1 MVLKQWNTIIVLV
14 TLFKLS
20 FTFNCN
26 QSICSVEP
34 ESKSFTEQIIEIGKH
49 YSNNSFTILVHAGN
63 YTTNNSIMNFINF
76 TNVTMKR
83 HPNNN
88 TIPVNIMCPEFTT
101 TTHNGIGFEHSTD
114 IEISGLN
121 FMKCGPITSGLYFRY
136 TKNIIVTNSS
146 FHHNSDNGIQIVY
159 GHNISIMDCNFY
171 SNIGL
176 QPDNISD
183 LITIDTYTRGAGLG
197 LVFRN
202 QSNVSVTVSGCSFT
216 NNVAYKDE
224 HYNSS
229 AEKRPYGF
237 IPLGNGGGIYL
248 NLRRVQYSYTS
259 VSNCT
264 FHNNIGIHQGGAV
277 VMITLN
283 SRDNILNICGCSFIF
298 NKVLGYFLI
307 SLNDTINESIDSIN
321 NFIDKISKN
330 YSSDTFEFDLLQNP
344 PFDTLRSSGGF
355 GGAIA
360 VSLFGSVERNV
371 LNVRNSY
378 FKGNVAFSAGAIGFV
393 VRDLLANVGN
403 GIDSNQAFIHKY
415 ANYRIMQIV
424 CSGKH

>member
-1 MVLKQWNTIIVLV
+1 MKLKQWNAIIVLV
-14 TLFKLS
+14 TLFKLI
-20 FTFNCN
+20 FMFNCSD
-26 QSICSVEP
+26 QSVCSVEP
-34 ESKSFTEQIIEIGKH
+34 ESISFTEQIIEIGQNYCNK
-49 YSNNSFTILVHAGN
+49 SFTILLYAGN

-83 HPNNN
+83 HPNN
-88 TIPVNIMCPEFTT
+88 TKPVNIMCPEFTND
-101 TTHNGIGFEHSTD
+101 THNGIGFEHSTD

-121 FMKCGPITSGLYFRY
+121 FMKCGPITSGLYLRY
-136 TKNIIVTNSS
+136 TKNIIITNSS

-159 GHNISIMDCNFY
+159 GNNITITDCDF
-171 SNIGL
+171 SFNIGM

-183 LITIDTYTRGAGLG
+183 LITIDTYTRGARLG

-202 QSNVSVTVSGCSFT
+202 QSNISVTISGCNFI

-224 HYNSS
+224 NYNSS

-248 NLRRVQYSYTS
+248 NLRRVQNSSTS

-283 SRDNILNICGCSFIF
+283 SSDNILNISECRFTL
-298 NKVLGYFLI
+298 NKVLGYSLI
-307 SLNDTINESIDSIN
+307 SLNDAIKESVDSIN
-321 NFIDKISKN
+321 NFIDKINKN
-330 YSSDTFEFDLLQNP
+330 FSNESDLLQNI
-344 PFDTLRSSGGF
+344 PFGTLRSSGGF

-371 LNVRNSY
+371 LNVSNSW
-378 FKGNVAFSAGAIGFV
+378 FKRNVAFSAGAIGFV
-393 VRDLLANVGN
+393 VRDLLANVQN

-415 ANYRIMQIV
+415 V
-424 CSGKH
+424 S